1 MIEQFFTR
9 HDTQI
14 LIQHIDIKKKI
25 LHGSYRSS
33 HDFDFIRDIKHPG
46 LDRPQFDLAVFRYQD
61 LALGAPLDRCPP
73 SHSTSLKRQTHEQ
86 YQGKTNEKFF
96 R

>member
-46 LDRPQFDLAVFRYQD
+46 LDRPQFDLTGFRHQN
-61 LALGAPLDRCPP
+61 LALGVPSDIRPP
-73 SHSTSLKRQTHEQ
+73 SHGAPLKHQTHEQ
-86 YQGKTNEKFF
+86 CQGKTTERIF